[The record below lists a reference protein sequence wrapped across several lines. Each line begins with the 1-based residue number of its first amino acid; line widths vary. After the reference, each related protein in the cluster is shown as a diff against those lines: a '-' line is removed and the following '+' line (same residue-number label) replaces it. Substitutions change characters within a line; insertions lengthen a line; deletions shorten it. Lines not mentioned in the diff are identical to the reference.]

1 MAHVA
6 PASAAA
12 INPSGNGKKASLAT
26 ALPLSESPASFAFQT
41 AIRDE
46 STRDIWPAP
55 IPSVRSDLA
64 YTIAFDLTCLTTLQ
78 PKNIAF
84 SSVFVGRRLV
94 TTFGVHSRSTSAS

>member
-1 MAHVA
+1 MAQVA

-12 INPSGNGKKASLAT
+12 INPSGNGKNASLAT
-26 ALPLSESPASFAFQT
+26 ALPLRESPASFAFQI

-55 IPSVRSDLA
+55 MPRVRSALA
-64 YTIAFDLTCLTTLQ
+64 YTIAFDFTCLTTRH

-84 SSVFVGRRLV
+84 SSVLVGRRFV
-94 TTFGVHSRSTSAS
+94 TTFRL